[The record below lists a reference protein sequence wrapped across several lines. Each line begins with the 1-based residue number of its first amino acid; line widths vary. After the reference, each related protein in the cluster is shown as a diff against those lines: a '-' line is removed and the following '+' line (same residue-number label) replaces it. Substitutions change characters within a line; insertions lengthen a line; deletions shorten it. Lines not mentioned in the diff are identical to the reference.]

1 MVIGWREVY
10 FYLLFKSLSL
20 STLAFGKSRFNSK
33 CVRQLSD
40 SYYRYNMYWRWNM
53 FYPTLFYNKSR
64 SLLKNQRAVNGCNKM
79 FLLCHYNISSCPEI
93 LITSR
98 LILQRSI
105 NLKWIVNAGARWD
118 WNYLL
123 VVAIFSYFHL
133 GINLGNFWDI
143 LWGCKS

>member
-1 MVIGWREVY
+1 MYNFTWKEYVKHGPNGDFTRN
-10 FYLLFKSLSL
+10 F
-20 STLAFGKSRFNSK
+20 STTMEEGKWSMWKMSTIRIFEGCKTNI
-33 CVRQLSD
+33 
-40 SYYRYNMYWRWNM
+40 
-53 FYPTLFYNKSR
+53 FYNKSR

-143 LWGCKS
+143 LWGRKS